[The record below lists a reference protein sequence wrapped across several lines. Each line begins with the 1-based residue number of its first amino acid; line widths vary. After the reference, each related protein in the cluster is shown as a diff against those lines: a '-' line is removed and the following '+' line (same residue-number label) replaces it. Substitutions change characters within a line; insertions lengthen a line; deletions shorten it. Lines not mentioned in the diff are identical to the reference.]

1 MVLKQFLTLKKII
14 HMEYLN
20 EYHKE
25 SVERKMEKIK
35 QQKKLVLN
43 AEEEAKRHF
52 EMHKR
57 LAKDSAKKN
66 NEGV

>member
-1 MVLKQFLTLKKII
+1 
-14 HMEYLN
+14 MEYLN